1 MQNVS
6 RGSRARTA
14 SQLCRVVR
22 PTVQTDT
29 QCMDYHSP
37 KRVPIYGIRA
47 SIQSSISMDARRGV
61 TGRGGASL
69 QSHVESGEGVWEEGL
84 LMWHTHPSSDHV
96 DARGTD
102 CGQAARSD
110 GRSDEPG
117 RTVLSSKA
125 STSNER
131 TKRGEARPSQARG
144 EAEADA
150 STKHATGRPVKT
162 HSMKS
167 SPSGTSPGRQ
177 RIKRGLQ

>member
-1 MQNVS
+1 
-6 RGSRARTA
+6 
-14 SQLCRVVR
+14 
-22 PTVQTDT
+22 
-29 QCMDYHSP
+29 
-37 KRVPIYGIRA
+37 
-47 SIQSSISMDARRGV
+47 
-61 TGRGGASL
+61 
-69 QSHVESGEGVWEEGL
+69 
-84 LMWHTHPSSDHV
+84 MWHTHPSSDHV

-131 TKRGEARPSQARG
+131 TKRGKARPSQARG